1 MEERTARL
9 TGVTDAD
16 SGRVLRGR
24 EGCKVP
30 SRAKTGSR
38 AWEMSH
44 ESSAKGAEESRGGPE
59 RPKKPQR

>member
-1 MEERTARL
+1 MCQMEAHQRDERTEGP

-30 SRAKTGSR
+30 SRAKTGL
-38 AWEMSH
+38 
-44 ESSAKGAEESRGGPE
+44 
-59 RPKKPQR
+59 